1 MLGWLVAACCVV
13 LVVWTWPRPGSTGS
27 SRKTPL
33 PDEPLGATTTG
44 PAGVPRQPCAK
55 EDEEEDGEEDEED
68 EEREERRR
76 RSDRGD
82 GEAREAQLVC
92 KPSALANYL
101 LRHCRTFSSY
111 SPCAGWTW
119 RASAV
124 LQSAYDACWPCGGSP
139 PVHFVRDHLQLGD
152 EGLVSL
158 DWAMAPPGTSQSQQ
172 SQSQHQ
178 YQYHHQY
185 QHHHQHHKQR
195 RRTSSNSTSPVL
207 LIIPNSF
214 GRITRNVLK
223 LCEAALAHGYLPV
236 VFNRRSHNGT
246 PLTTLKLQ
254 QFGDPA
260 DLREAVRYIRYRQPA
275 GRLYAAGES
284 TGSGLLLS
292 YLGEC
297 GSSSYVTAA
306 VCLSPVFRCQSWFE
320 SGLPRA
326 VQWALVLYQK
336 MSLSRYRTVLG
347 ETVQTDTLF
356 SSSSLRGLEE
366 GLFCQTPPLKSPTT
380 AIITPNTTTAAA
392 ATWEAY
398 WERNE
403 PLRDVD
409 EVAIPVLSICARD
422 DPVRGHP
429 QSTLPLELFETN
441 PHFFLLLTE
450 HGGHCGFSTQ
460 SDGAAPAPA
469 PAPGGAPGGAPGA
482 GVGMPGTSWSHRAL
496 LEFFRATTDFF
507 AAEERAKQ
515 LAARRRGLGGASGAR
530 AFRHRSISTCKR
542 VPACSHNIHAIYS
555 WQRSYTR

>member
-1 MLGWLVAACCVV
+1 MLGWLVAVGCVI
-13 LVVWTWPRPGSTGS
+13 LVAWIWPRTKYPGSKKKPSSDALLTGLLTGIPQE
-27 SRKTPL
+27 KAGETP
-33 PDEPLGATTTG
+33 A
-44 PAGVPRQPCAK
+44 
-55 EDEEEDGEEDEED
+55 
-68 EEREERRR
+68 
-76 RSDRGD
+76 SDRGH
-82 GEAREAQLVC
+82 EKSASAVALIC

-101 LRHCRTFSSY
+101 LKHCRTFNNY
-111 SPCAGWTW
+111 SPCVGWSW
-119 RASAV
+119 RASAI
-124 LQSAYDACWPCGGSP
+124 LQSVYDTCWPYSSP
-139 PVHFVRDHLQLGD
+139 VQFVRDHLQLSD

-158 DWAMAPPGTSQSQQ
+158 DWALALCGTSS
-172 SQSQHQ
+172 
-178 YQYHHQY
+178 
-185 QHHHQHHKQR
+185 HKL
-195 RRTSSNSTSPVL
+195 RRTSSTSNSPVL
-207 LIIPNSF
+207 LIVPNSF
-214 GRITRNVLK
+214 GKITRNVLK
-223 LCEAALAHGYLPV
+223 LCEAALSHGYLPV

-284 TGSGLLLS
+284 TGAGLLLS

-347 ETVQTDTLF
+347 ETVHADSLF

-366 GLFCQTPPLKSPTT
+366 GLFCQTPHKSTSLPTSTT
-380 AIITPNTTTAAA
+380 ATTATTATSGSTGPNTSGS
-392 ATWEAY
+392 WEAY
-398 WERNE
+398 WDRNE

-409 EVAIPVLSICARD
+409 EVAIPVLSVCARD
-422 DPVRGHP
+422 DPVRGP
-429 QSTLPLELFETN
+429 PRYTLPLELFQTN

-450 HGGHCGFSTQ
+450 HGGHCGFSAQ
-460 SDGAAPAPA
+460 APVTGV
-469 PAPGGAPGGAPGA
+469 APGSGSGSGG
-482 GVGMPGTSWSHRAL
+482 GVGMPRTSWSHGAL

-507 AAEERAKQ
+507 ATEERAKQ
-515 LAARRRGLGGASGAR
+515 LMARRRGLGGGMAGRS
-530 AFRHRSISTCKR
+530 FRNRSISTCKR
-542 VPACSHNIHAIYS
+542 VPECSHNIHAIYS